1 MTPTRDAAPI
11 RDDLERRLAA
21 IGEPASRHV
30 FTTLYPEAA
39 RAAADAADARRRAGI
54 SLGPLDGAMVSIKD
68 LFDVAGEPT
77 TAGSALRR
85 TAAPAAGDA
94 PVVARLR
101 RAGAVILGKTN
112 MSEFAFS
119 GLGLNPHWGNPGN
132 AADPSLVPGG
142 SSSGAGVSAALGTS
156 DVAIGTDTGGSVR
169 IPAALNG
176 VVGFKPTARRVPL
189 DGAFPLSP
197 TLDSIGPLARSVR
210 ACAEADAVLAGE
222 EWRPLRPV
230 PLRDLRIGVPR
241 GLLFTETDAD
251 VAQAFEAALGMLGA
265 AGARV
270 ADVAIDDLLERM
282 AEATAPAPLASVEAA
297 AVHADWIDAEEA
309 AFDPRVHA
317 RISRGRTVTAAT
329 YIRMLRTRAGL
340 IGACDDRL
348 SPLDVLAL
356 PATAIPAVPIAA
368 VAQDEAAFTRTNL
381 LMLRNTMVGNLFDLT
396 GISLPLKGRARPVGL
411 MLLARHG
418 QDRRLLEIAAAV
430 EAGLR

>member
-1 MTPTRDAAPI
+1 MTAI
-11 RDDLERRLAA
+11 RDDLERRLAL

-30 FTTLYPEAA
+30 FTLLYPEAA
-39 RAAADAADARRRAGI
+39 RVAADAADARRRAGL
-54 SLGPLDGAMVSIKD
+54 SLGPLDGAIVSIKD

-77 TAGSALRR
+77 TAGSAIRR
-85 TAAPAAGDA
+85 KAAPAERDA

-101 RAGAVILGKTN
+101 RAGAVIIGKTN

-119 GLGLNPHWGNPGN
+119 GLGLNPHWGTPGN

-156 DVAIGTDTGGSVR
+156 DIAIGTDTGGSVR

-197 TLDSIGPLARSVR
+197 SLDSIGPLARTVA
-210 ACAEADAVLAGE
+210 ACAETDAVLAGE
-222 EWRPLRPV
+222 EFVPLRPLG
-230 PLRDLRIGVPR
+230 LRDLRIGVPR
-241 GLLFTETDAD
+241 GLLFTETDPA
-251 VAQAFEAALGMLGA
+251 VAQAFEAALGRLGA
-265 AGARV
+265 AGARIG
-270 ADVAIDDLLERM
+270 DLPFDDLMGRM
-282 AEATAPAPLASVEAA
+282 AEATAAAPLAAIEAA
-297 AVHADWIDAEEA
+297 EVHADWIDAEEA
-309 AFDPRVHA
+309 SFDPRVHA
-317 RISRGRTVTAAT
+317 RIARGRPVTAGT
-329 YIRMLRTRAGL
+329 YIRMMRARAGL
-340 IGACDDRL
+340 IRAADERL
-348 SPLDVLAL
+348 ADVDVMAL

-368 VAQDEAAFTRTNL
+368 VAEDDAFTRTNL

-396 GISLPLKGRARPVGL
+396 GISLPLPGQARPVGL

-430 EAGLR
+430 EAQVR